1 MQEDNFSGVAT
12 THGALTYYE
21 NHVLRPS
28 LQLFFDRSALLNAA
42 SIRALRH
49 FCLHPT
55 SDVTPLMTQHV
66 APPCRVFDAIFS
78 ERQERGGGFQEKEK
92 NRKRSIKF
100 AYWSIKA
107 PSDPTPLASPDF
119 FTQLFSSLTQTLL
132 IDPRKRSLPPPPP
145 KILQQ
150 QQQGPPPT
158 LTFHFRYSNDLLG
171 YGSSPRRPPLVVFR
185 PKLSEREQKART

>member
-1 MQEDNFSGVAT
+1 MPHSTPNTNALQFAQNTCTRNCTTRLPTSSNTQVDDYSAPGRSCNRKHGRMHRGVPANCNPDPLPNCFRDFLATGRKYLAAGCLTMQQGNLSGVAT
-12 THGALTYYE
+12 TLGALTYYE

-78 ERQERGGGFQEKEK
+78 ERRERERGGGFTKKKDKKE
-92 NRKRSIKF
+92 RKAI
-100 AYWSIKA
+100 
-107 PSDPTPLASPDF
+107 
-119 FTQLFSSLTQTLL
+119 
-132 IDPRKRSLPPPPP
+132 
-145 KILQQ
+145 
-150 QQQGPPPT
+150 
-158 LTFHFRYSNDLLG
+158 N
-171 YGSSPRRPPLVVFR
+171 
-185 PKLSEREQKART
+185 

>member
-1 MQEDNFSGVAT
+1 MQQGNLSGVAT
-12 THGALTYYE
+12 TLGALTYYE

-78 ERQERGGGFQEKEK
+78 ERRESERLGGGGGGFTKKKAEKKNEK
-92 NRKRSIKF
+92 LSIKF
-100 AYWSIKA
+100 V
-107 PSDPTPLASPDF
+107 
-119 FTQLFSSLTQTLL
+119 
-132 IDPRKRSLPPPPP
+132 
-145 KILQQ
+145 
-150 QQQGPPPT
+150 
-158 LTFHFRYSNDLLG
+158 N
-171 YGSSPRRPPLVVFR
+171 
-185 PKLSEREQKART
+185 

>member
-1 MQEDNFSGVAT
+1 MQQGNLSGVAT
-12 THGALTYYE
+12 TLGALTYYE

-78 ERQERGGGFQEKEK
+78 ERRENERRGVHEKKAEK
-92 NRKRSIKF
+92 RTKS
-100 AYWSIKA
+100 Y
-107 PSDPTPLASPDF
+107 
-119 FTQLFSSLTQTLL
+119 QLNL
-132 IDPRKRSLPPPPP
+132 
-145 KILQQ
+145 
-150 QQQGPPPT
+150 
-158 LTFHFRYSNDLLG
+158 
-171 YGSSPRRPPLVVFR
+171 
-185 PKLSEREQKART
+185 